1 MRYCLKSNIS
11 IDDLYIAST
20 LSYGM
25 IRRLK
30 EGKFKCQILEQI
42 GKYKYCAYNYKGKT
56 YGFRINSVVFSR
68 FFKPT
73 VNENW
78 E

>member
-1 MRYCLKSNIS
+1 MEYCLKNDIS

-25 IRRLK
+25 SRRLK

-42 GKYKYCAYNYKGKT
+42 GTYKYCAYNYKGET

>member
-1 MRYCLKSNIS
+1 MEYCLKNDIS
-11 IDDLYIAST
+11 IDALYLATT

-25 IRRLK
+25 SRRLK

-42 GKYKYCAYNYKGKT
+42 GKYKYCAYNYKGET

>member
-25 IRRLK
+25 SRKLK

-42 GKYKYCAYNYKGKT
+42 GKYKYCAYNYKGET